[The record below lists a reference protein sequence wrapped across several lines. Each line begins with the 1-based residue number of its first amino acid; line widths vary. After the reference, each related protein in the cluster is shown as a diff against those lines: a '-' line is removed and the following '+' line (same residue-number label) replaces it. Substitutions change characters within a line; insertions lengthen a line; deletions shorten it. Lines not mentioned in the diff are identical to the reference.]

1 MQQLT
6 EVGQPLASTVR
17 IGFLLSEGFD
27 FYALAAALEWI
38 NEMIGRAA
46 SWLTVLVVVNVFVVA
61 LLRYL
66 FGFGQVW
73 MQELYVWLNA
83 AMFMLAAGYT
93 LLHDGHV
100 RIDVFYREASQRYK
114 TVVDLLG
121 SLFLGLPLMW
131 LMFDRSLPLVMR
143 SWLRGEQSSEAGGLP
158 GLYLLKSVL
167 VGFAVVMAL
176 QLVAV
181 ILRSLVTLA
190 GGSADGGEGGR

>member
-1 MQQLT
+1 
-6 EVGQPLASTVR
+6 VR
-17 IGFLLSEGFD
+17 ILS
-27 FYALAAALEWI
+27 ALAAALEWI